1 MKKIIFFILFTI
13 YFFKIKTQNVEY
25 DSISVDEF
33 VSKMNDVSY
42 KVNDYKRIIKSLINS
57 LNKFYIFVNIT
68 KSTLLNFEAVDLINE
83 LQSINVSKIKN
94 YYEFYNT
101 ITNIISKSKDLHLSF
116 MFYNFLNYSYLSPIE
131 FNVKTVNKTN
141 YLYFNISSIVKK
153 TYNPFSPLLIIQL
166 TKKEG
171 LKILK
176 INDEDPFDFIY
187 KFYNKLLR
195 DDHAVFSLNLKLIS
209 AGRIIFEF
217 NKEKYKNFTILL
229 EDNSLIK
236 FDYKI
241 IFPKKLKKEFK
252 IFYEKEMKKYFETSS
267 FIPTIFELEEKYNS
281 IKNSENRFLQNTNWN
296 ISFENSLKLKV
307 DEKNKVNVIYQ
318 SSFMFTSLP
327 NAKKFLEQMNQIL
340 SSNKYPIIVIESYNS
355 GGYVDIALLLQKIL
369 NYNLVSNRLKVTLGP
384 NKKLNNIIN
393 KNMYFYNTETC
404 NTNNIMKS
412 KIYEDNF
419 GNNITH
425 YRTQFYLLYNTKK
438 LYEQINSKTYER
450 KPTEI
455 IIFTDGFSY
464 SATSVFI
471 KDLHES
477 GNAIIVGYNGIP
489 NEKRKKEKFNGS
501 QSPSMVITNYS
512 TNFLLDDDIEILK
525 YFNIYL
531 AATFSPSYNDK
542 YQNNS
547 LLQIPREFTIELIDE
562 RSSIYGSYDD
572 TRYDEFIEEGLRIFK
587 HYNHSCNPNHTNLL
601 YKSDCQFEDKHTH
614 GGYLCGNN
622 GNWSQI
628 CKPSYCDHG
637 YYFDTYLKK
646 CKKDQCY
653 STSILLI
660 VLIIIGAIIIV
671 GILIYCF
678 WNWNKKRIT
687 NNDINGKLLPN
698 NNTNE

>member
-68 KSTLLNFEAVDLINE
+68 KSPLLNIESVDLINE

-101 ITNIISKSKDLHLSF
+101 IINIISKSKDLHLSF

-296 ISFENSLKLKV
+296 ITFENSLKLKV

-489 NEKRKKEKFNGS
+489 NEKRKNEKFNGS

-531 AATFSPSYNDK
+531 AAPFSPSYNDK

>member
-68 KSTLLNFEAVDLINE
+68 KSPLLNIESVDLINE

-464 SATSVFI
+464 SATSLFI
-471 KDLHES
+471 KDLYES

>member
-68 KSTLLNFEAVDLINE
+68 KSPLLNIESVDLINE

>member
-83 LQSINVSKIKN
+83 LKSINVSKIKN

-101 ITNIISKSKDLHLSF
+101 ITNIISKSKDLHLSL

-296 ISFENSLKLKV
+296 ITFENSLKLKV

-531 AATFSPSYNDK
+531 AAPFSPSYNDK

-562 RSSIYGSYDD
+562 RSTIYGSYDD

>member
-83 LQSINVSKIKN
+83 LKSINVSKIKN

-101 ITNIISKSKDLHLSF
+101 ITNIISKSKDLHLSL

-153 TYNPFSPLLIIQL
+153 AYNPFSPLLIIQL

-267 FIPTIFELEEKYNS
+267 FIPTIFEFEEKYNS

-296 ISFENSLKLKV
+296 ITFENSLKLKV

-464 SATSVFI
+464 SATSLFI
-471 KDLHES
+471 KDLYES

-489 NEKRKKEKFNGS
+489 NEKRKKEKFNS
-501 QSPSMVITNYS
+501 SHSPSMVITNYS

-531 AATFSPSYNDK
+531 AAPFSPSYNDK

>member
-42 KVNDYKRIIKSLINS
+42 KVNDYKRIIKSIINS

-68 KSTLLNFEAVDLINE
+68 KSPLLNIESVDLINE

-101 ITNIISKSKDLHLSF
+101 IINIISKSKDLHLSL

-296 ISFENSLKLKV
+296 ITFENSLKLKV

-471 KDLHES
+471 KDLYES

-531 AATFSPSYNDK
+531 AAPFSPSYNDK

>member
-68 KSTLLNFEAVDLINE
+68 KSPLLNIESVDLINE

-296 ISFENSLKLKV
+296 ITFENSLKLKV

-438 LYEQINSKTYER
+438 LYDQINSKTYER

-464 SATSVFI
+464 SATSLFI

>member
-68 KSTLLNFEAVDLINE
+68 KSPLLNIESVDLINE

-101 ITNIISKSKDLHLSF
+101 IINIISKSKDLHLSF

-296 ISFENSLKLKV
+296 ITFENSLKLKV

-327 NAKKFLEQMNQIL
+327 NAKKFLDQMNQIL

-489 NEKRKKEKFNGS
+489 NEKRKNEKFNGS

-531 AATFSPSYNDK
+531 AAPFSPSYNDK